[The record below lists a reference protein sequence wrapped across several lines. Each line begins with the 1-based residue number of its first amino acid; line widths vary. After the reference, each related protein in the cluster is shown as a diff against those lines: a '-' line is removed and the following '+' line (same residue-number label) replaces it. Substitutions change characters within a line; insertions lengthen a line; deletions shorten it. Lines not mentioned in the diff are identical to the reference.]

1 MIVATIL
8 TENAFI
14 TTWKTDNAGSS
25 LTNQISIP
33 TYSTGIY
40 SCFVDWG
47 DGKSN
52 YINTYNDAAWTHTY
66 SVAGTYTIK
75 IFGKFVGLQFNNA
88 GDKLKILNVLKWGQ
102 DFRLGVGV
110 SGHFYGCS
118 NLAITATDVLQ
129 NGSNGNLEYTFR
141 GCTSITTIP
150 KIEYWDTS
158 RVTSMLGTFYG
169 CTNFNSPLTY
179 WDTSSV
185 INMTSMF
192 NGATAFNKP
201 LSNFNT
207 SACVQFGSMFQGA
220 TAFNQDVSSFSIAA
234 LTTATNMFT
243 SSGFTITNYDKLLN
257 LSTGW
262 PSQAKI
268 QPNVTFSAGTAHY
281 SAGAPTTGRTYL
293 TGTKLWTITDGGTP

>member
-192 NGATAFNKP
+192 NGATAFN
-201 LSNFNT
+201 
-207 SACVQFGSMFQGA
+207 
-220 TAFNQDVSSFSIAA
+220 QDVSSFSIAA
-234 LTTATNMFT
+234 LTTAKYMFA

-257 LSTGW
+257 SVTGW
-262 PSQAKI
+262 PSQATI
-268 QPNVTFSAGTAHY
+268 QPSVTFSAGTAHY
-281 SAGAPTTGRTYL
+281 SAGARTTGRTYL